1 MDAPIPIKQVKE
13 IILVSRDVAASRHL
27 YRDILGLP
35 MPETPDR
42 LNLARVGAQ
51 FLGTAGEGV
60 MRHPGFTG
68 RVHLGLEIDHAA
80 FDRAVERLR
89 HAGIEVTI
97 RPQAPGYMDAAAG
110 VGAYFLDPDGNL
122 VELWAA
128 LPEAQRDPRA

>member
-13 IILVSRDVAASRHL
+13 IILVSRDVAASRRL
-27 YRDILGLP
+27 YHDILGLP

-42 LNLARVGAQ
+42 LNLARVGTQ

-68 RVHLGLEIDHAA
+68 RVHLGLEIEYAD

-89 HAGIEVTI
+89 RSGIEVTI
-97 RPQAPGYMDAAAG
+97 RPQAPGYMDTAAS
-110 VGAYFLDPDGNL
+110 VGAYFLDPDSNL

-128 LPEAQRDPRA
+128 LPEAHRHSQA